1 MNTKY
6 ALHARFGTP
15 LLALSDVCEEFFHIN
30 EDTAKGKA
38 NSHSLPIPVF
48 RMDDNKRSPFMV
60 HVDDLADLIDLRR
73 QSALKEFVSK
83 TPMQADER
91 ETTRL
96 RLLDLLSTPTQEAP
110 L

>member
-15 LLALSDVCEEFFHIN
+15 ILALCDICEEFFHIN

-38 NSHSLPIPVF
+38 NSQSLPIPVF

-60 HVDDLADLIDLRR
+60 HVDDLAELIDLRR
-73 QSALKEFVSK
+73 QGALTEFVTK
-83 TPMQADER
+83 TPMESDER
-91 ETTRL
+91 ETIRL
-96 RLLDLLSTPTQEAP
+96 RLLELLSTPTQEQKQ
-110 L
+110 